1 MASRSRKVGTGESI
15 RIPNLKVYQNALKQM
30 GATNQEM
37 GAASY
42 KAGTVFAEAL
52 RGRMTPF
59 KRTGKLLST
68 VKAKKLATKVT
79 ITVGNNTTAKYAG
92 LQNFGSK
99 KKGVEGHWFLQM
111 TMRRTRQYVL
121 KIYVDEL
128 QKLINKYERKV
139 NNS

>member
-1 MASRSRKVGTGESI
+1 MSSRGQKIGSGEAI
-15 RIPNLKVYQNALKQM
+15 RIPNLKVYQAALKQM
-30 GATNQEM
+30 GATNQEL
-37 GAASY
+37 GAATF
-42 KAGTVFAEAL
+42 KAGSVFAEAL
-52 RGRMTPF
+52 RGRMVPF

-79 ITVGNNTTAKYAG
+79 ITVGNNTTAKYAA

-99 KKGVEGHWFLQM
+99 RKHVQGHYFIQM

-121 KIYVDEL
+121 KIYVEEL